1 MCRIFFCLMICL
13 FSMPCYLAAN
23 EPNTENSISLEMI
36 TAISSTIDPDK
47 IELTVKGK
55 INKRNP
61 VHFDL
66 KTFLQL
72 KTSSFITKDHW
83 TGEPTEFTGI
93 SFIGLLELLGLE
105 STASYVDVIA
115 SNDYKV
121 SIKISDL
128 KNYDYLLAYKLNN
141 KLYSEHDPK
150 DDKGPIAIAINF
162 DKHPE
167 LDWEI
172 YKHQLVWFVETIIVQ

>member
-1 MCRIFFCLMICL
+1 
-13 FSMPCYLAAN
+13 MPYQLVAN
-23 EPNTENSISLEMI
+23 EPNKKNSPSLEMI
-36 TAISSTIDPDK
+36 TAKSNTIDPDK

-55 INKRNP
+55 INKLNP
-61 VHFDL
+61 AYFDL
-66 KTFLQL
+66 KTFMQL
-72 KTSSFITKDHW
+72 KARSFNTKNHW
-83 TGEPTEFTGI
+83 TGESNKFTGV

-115 SNDYKV
+115 SNDYRI

-128 KNYDYLLAYKLNN
+128 KKYDYLLAYKLNN

-162 DKHPE
+162 EKHPE

-172 YKHQLVWFVETIIVQ
+172 YKHQLVWFVETIIVK